1 MEEILMLRHCLK
13 LEGKEHLYIMID
25 SSLLLKLHTFLS
37 AANIDKYCVTSGT
50 FSWVACHS
58 LA

>member
-1 MEEILMLRHCLK
+1 MLRHCLK